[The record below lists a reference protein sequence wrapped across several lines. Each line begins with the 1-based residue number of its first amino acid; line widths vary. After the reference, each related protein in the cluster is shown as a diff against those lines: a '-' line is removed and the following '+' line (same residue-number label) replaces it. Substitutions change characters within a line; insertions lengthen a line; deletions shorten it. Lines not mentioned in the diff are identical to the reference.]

1 MASVA
6 SATPR
11 GLSVSPR
18 PIRWTCEE
26 FHRFG
31 DLGLFEGRRAFL
43 IDGTLMEQG
52 PMNPPHALTLEIATE
67 TIRGAFG
74 QGWRVRAQMPL
85 VLGQYTDPEPDIA
98 VIAGSSRSATG
109 HPSTANLVVEVADTS
124 LRFDTNEKRLLYAEA
139 GMREYWVIDVNGRE
153 LLVFR
158 DPQPTPNQPNSHD
171 YLVTLAL
178 KPTDSISPLAAPTSS
193 IRVAD
198 LLN

>member
-6 SATPR
+6 STTPR
-11 GLSVSPR
+11 GISISPR
-18 PIRWTCEE
+18 PIRWTCVE

-52 PMNPPHALTLEIATE
+52 PMNPPHAMTVGLGQLALQT
-67 TIRGAFG
+67 AFG
-74 QGWRVRAQMPL
+74 PGWWVRVQLPM
-85 VLGQYTDPEPDIA
+85 VLGQYTDPQPDL
-98 VIAGSSRSATG
+98 VVVPGNPRNYPT
-109 HPSTANLVVEVADTS
+109 HPSTADLVVEVADTS

-139 GMREYWVIDVNGRE
+139 GIREYWVIDVNGRE
-153 LLVFR
+153 LIVFR
-158 DPQPTPNQPNSHD
+158 DPQPTPNQSSRHD
-171 YLVTLAL
+171 YAVTLTL
-178 KPTDSISPLAAPTSS
+178 KPTDRISPLAAPAAY